1 MEFILKPNKNVTR
14 EQLEEVG
21 FQFINGVW
29 EYRRCVYK
37 KQLELMVRFWLPDE
51 EDNKSYVNSYV
62 VNKGTNEVYA
72 GYYNDFGV
80 NEINSVID
88 RNVKNSISFLC
99 SKGILIP
106 NRKRNRKREE

>member
-1 MEFILKPNKNVTR
+1 MELILKPNRNVTR

-21 FQFINGVW
+21 FQFISGVW

-37 KQLELMVRFWLPDE
+37 KQLELLVRFWLPDE
-51 EDNKSYVNSYV
+51 EDNKSYVNGYV

-72 GYYNDFGV
+72 GYYNDLG
-80 NEINSVID
+80 INKINPVIE